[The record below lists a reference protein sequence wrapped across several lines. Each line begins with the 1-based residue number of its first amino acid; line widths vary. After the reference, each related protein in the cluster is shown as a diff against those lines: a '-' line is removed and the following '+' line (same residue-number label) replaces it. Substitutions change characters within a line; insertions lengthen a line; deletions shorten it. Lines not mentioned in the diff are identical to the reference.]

1 MSAFLK
7 YSKENRK
14 KLIKDNPA
22 LSNTDISKLLGAMWR
37 KAPPEEKEV
46 YRKEELQ
53 LSKQSI
59 YMREYLR

>member
-7 YSKENRK
+7 YSKNNRK
-14 KLIKDNPA
+14 RLIRDNPA

-37 KAPPEEKEV
+37 NAPPEEKDT

-53 LSKQSI
+53 LSKQSF
-59 YMREYLR
+59 LLC